1 MDGALQANKVLTD
14 SRHMQKLWC
23 TVEAVDMWCS
33 APSLLAQTVSH
44 APLVFLLKYSNNVG
58 PIQTTGA
65 VRQFVEDICRRPC
78 LNSTGIKGYIAA
90 AGSKT
95 ACDLEHITTA
105 EDLEIHKAEH
115 PHGDAMAAQAD
126 HSVGLYIPRQ
136 ILKPSWSSSQ
146 QRIAL

>member
-1 MDGALQANKVLTD
+1 M
-14 SRHMQKLWC
+14 
-23 TVEAVDMWCS
+23 
-33 APSLLAQTVSH
+33 
-44 APLVFLLKYSNNVG
+44 FLLKYSNNVG

-115 PHGDAMAAQAD
+115 PHGDAMAAQGD
-126 HSVGLYIPRQ
+126 HNVGIYIPRQ
-136 ILKPSWSSSQ
+136 IFLGMDPRQLSWDYAHWACAVMTQ
-146 QRIAL
+146 